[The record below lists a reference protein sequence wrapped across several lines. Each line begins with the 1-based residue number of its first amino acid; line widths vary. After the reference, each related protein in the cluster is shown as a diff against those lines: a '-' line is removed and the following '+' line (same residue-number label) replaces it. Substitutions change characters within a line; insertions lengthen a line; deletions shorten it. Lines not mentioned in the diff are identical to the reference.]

1 MIMRT
6 SKKLLSLFLAVVMVI
21 TTCSVGFTAFAK
33 DYDDIWTTS
42 ADAEAAFDAI
52 EGLADDYLPALLM
65 GTDSISAGVYQKY
78 ADEMGVSVS
87 DLTDSD
93 KEEIDNKATLT
104 DILQS
109 LQTTLIE
116 ALAGTDVDEYFNNL
130 GSSAVGSSASYY
142 EYLNPDD
149 YPNTVSFYT
158 LYTIA
163 KDYRNNTSLSR
174 STRST
179 LTEWYNLFL
188 EIYNVSNSL
197 DDKIAELND
206 DFVANYDYPQ
216 EHLDYVDT
224 TPTIYQV
231 PISYLESYFTDE
243 YMAENCSES
252 ELAALQTRYDNLT
265 DEYLSYGAPDDFSI
279 DSFAEYIAYSDGMYA
294 TYKSAY
300 IMQKAVDSIGGT
312 LTFTSVAG
320 DDALEFGLE
329 QVDGQFEVRA
339 ETAVQVALDMYGLD
353 SIDDLLLSMGIT
365 SDSGLYAYFNAML
378 EANIVDT
385 FYLDELVMSSNENY
399 MTMIKGLTVCYGG
412 ITEEEFDEAIDE
424 GMPEG
429 WETGTVLS
437 DEDIMDIGGYIR
449 ILAPQSND
457 TTRLAY
463 INSFATGVI
472 PNSLISSYSNSY
484 AYGEDTGED
493 GTLPSAF
500 DNTYYGQW
508 LTEALDNA
516 YGTYKRSSEF
526 YYGFM
531 NDFSMSA
538 EHYNNSDIYNY
549 YIPLQDGYYFHE
561 SAQTVDTEQGDDGV
575 PYYYSGAGV
584 SQMGRVYPYMVHSE
598 NTHFAVLYYGDDYNY
613 FSREDID
620 GYTDSALRYAYNQV
634 AMSVLGSDILQYTSY
649 NGGGWH
655 AGDGYFWFDVKYENY
670 IKTIIDDTEE
680 EELPTLTKE
689 QEAILYD
696 SYNLSNDLGTEVLNE
711 MLNEFMTTGNLYSIK
726 IDTNI
731 IELIDM
737 LVGNYF
743 TVELDFED
751 ILIDIWKDLC
761 DDPINA
767 IFELLP
773 VIVTLLD
780 DVESMLFNQEDD
792 MGYGLIFNL
801 LVEENGLLESNFG
814 LTLRGY
820 TLDYNSYIGMN
831 QLGWDLNELLPN
843 LMHWLLAS
851 KEEQD
856 NRTVDGIEYYVDEDT
871 TKWVYTDDDDGNK
884 VRLSYRGTA
893 VTGANFKNYTVV
905 DSDGNEI
912 TYKDGIY
919 TYGGVSSEKIT
930 DILGIGSKVTFY
942 CQMKYEAKVPYLTGI
957 YFVDYYLADAKVE
970 DMGSLL
976 EDEGLDEAVAD
987 GLAEIITEFATL
999 FSAALD
1005 EFISSDYVNETRYA
1019 KGIKA
1024 CSGLNNLGV
1033 ALPRLIDIIENLAAE
1048 KYGGDKDAW
1057 SFCYDGRIEVD
1068 TSTGSLNGSTYNVHL
1083 QKFKAIAG
1091 DADSDVE
1098 DSLVAFIDGFVNDWL
1113 NSIFDLLNI
1122 VFTTDNSISSNIP
1135 IITALIDSIGGLGEE
1150 SILSDILNS
1159 IFQLKRGD
1167 DYSFELL
1174 ERDNGYVGL
1183 SSDSAY
1189 FLFANINTLVEVI
1202 IALVDSFGSD
1212 DGTSTTSSTSLTS
1225 LVSSLLL
1232 ASSDDTETTD
1242 SSVGSSGYT
1251 AEELSDVDTLIASL
1265 DEMVYA
1271 LLEDSTMN
1279 DYSLDNSGNIA
1290 SGLVSL
1296 LSNYLTADLFEDSG
1310 LSETLSTVIDEYIYY
1325 LDGAGTR
1332 SADENG
1338 DKVDEDVYTNENLS
1352 DLVVRTFALIEILA
1366 QDLLSD
1372 YDYINGEQTYNLLA
1386 QAISGVIS
1394 PDAVA
1399 IRLDDYPDAQED
1411 IYDIKSKGT
1420 GLWSSEEVVSADL
1433 TDVKVTIDWG
1443 IEDGDV
1449 DGFYNG
1455 LAASLRI
1462 LTSILGVLFIDAG
1475 IYENALEPIYSALCS
1490 NSGVE
1495 VKTVDEVATTT
1506 SEGYYDEVLTGILVP
1521 IVDLLDAFVESPV
1534 TTIIEMVQGLAGLLD
1549 DESGETIASIVSNT
1563 LQPVIDELEG
1573 LCNILNISSDKLLP
1587 LSETFADILDTEVVA
1602 LLEEYAVVEDNRL
1615 VNITTRNYPL
1625 CGDNIIPIINAYISS
1640 YGITLPN
1647 ISWSAI
1653 SEAQSPADALAYVVE
1668 YAIDAVVDRDNDFA
1682 NLEAIESLIDNDTAT
1697 SVLEALKN
1705 GTIDGKGIIDILIKI
1720 LNMTQN
1726 PTLIAWSFE
1735 QYLQEAIEGFSYP
1748 LGLTKAQA
1756 DEAAEDI
1763 DAVIDNIFP
1772 LLESFGLDIGG
1783 SLDEVLTNYLFTNDI
1798 LTQLTVALYD
1808 ALSSNSTVATV
1819 LDILTIPSSTADV
1832 AALLVDT
1839 SYGTTYSS
1847 ASATIGAV
1855 SSWSDLKTVTT
1866 NSDGSTTTTYA
1877 SINWGFTD
1885 GAANAQQ
1892 GFVNA
1897 LAAILRP
1904 FDDVLAVFLNSGE
1917 LTIGDALYDFLCDLD
1932 VEETQIGDD
1941 ATLIIEDGLMTF
1953 TIIDAD
1959 KSDSTT
1965 STIKIDLSALT
1976 NLKNLS
1982 IYGTNGYNSAVI
1994 PLLEALQCGGIV
2006 TDAQYQSDVAV
2017 AKDNLLLDILNPI
2030 LGSSSTSLLNQITAS
2045 PIVTI
2050 ATILPNVAVYLDA
2063 SGLSQAVNNLLAPI
2077 TDLLA
2082 DLQELVDLD
2091 TMLAVLLG
2099 ASDGQSLADYVASLL
2114 GMSAG
2119 SVSLDLTDI
2128 STINLEDMLVPL
2140 LNLLLEDYNLVLA
2153 DIDWN
2158 ALISLG
2164 DRTTYT
2170 SIATDTDGNALTGKK
2185 LTNVDYGKSLI
2196 VVLRY
2201 VCNFLIN
2208 NATELQSLILSIKS
2222 GGTPLSENAT
2232 ISAIIVNIFTQIKTH
2247 TADEIIVAIYYFFV
2261 GDTTDDYWDY
2271 SNYQTKKNTFEYPD
2285 GVSEENIEALIEFLD
2300 GIIGELDLGSLLDK
2314 YLYTDSIINS
2324 LAKAMYQGIEGVTI
2338 SDSITLNDIFDIVGM
2353 SCSKDTVVALLRDS
2367 SYGET
2372 KQFASA
2378 ANIIEAAASWDAV
2391 DFDSISW
2398 GVTDR
2403 DSFVTALAAVLRP
2416 FMGILDVIL
2425 ADGSLNIL
2433 EGIDIPGSNDYVS
2446 TIVPLL
2452 EAFQCPNIKN
2462 YTQYLADK
2470 NKAYD
2475 NLLIDVLN
2483 PILDLVD
2490 EIIESPIA
2498 TIAQILPNL
2507 ALFIGNDGLIQLV
2520 ENLLTPITA
2529 IVKDVLPI
2537 IDVDKLLQDL
2547 TGMEK
2552 LSITN
2557 IGTFL
2562 EPYLGSGNLIPLL
2575 NEYLAVVG
2583 LELPEIDWLALAS
2596 LGTVKNTNS
2605 VVTVIG
2611 LRKVVTANT
2620 AQVLVAVLEYVLDL
2634 VLDNATL
2641 IKGLIGDSYKGTL
2654 KTILDIIFDLDTDDI
2669 IRLLSQIVDLT
2680 QSPTEVFWTYEKYKA
2695 KYTSFSYPDGITAD
2709 DADEAVTAL
2718 DDMVNGIFS
2727 LLQGLDVVD
2736 SADLSGLVSDLLF
2749 TNDILTSLATSLY
2762 GALDTDKISPYLEM
2776 LGIDVSTKGVAKL
2789 LTDKSYGKTYTS
2801 AAKAIKSKS
2810 SWSDLKT
2817 VTKNSDGSTT
2827 TTYASINWGF
2837 TDGAANAEQGFIN
2850 ALTAILRPF
2859 LDILGPFLNGSSLE
2873 LGNILMDLICMINTS
2888 SGDKSKGD
2896 TLITMKNGVL
2906 KIKTQSNGKYSTA
2919 LKLDFTKLD
2928 TLASLDLYGS
2938 NGYENSIVPLL
2949 DVLQVDNSEI
2959 KSYDEYVK
2967 DCKKAKDNILLDILN
2982 PLMSFVDDV
2991 LEAPFDTITSVLPN
3005 LAYFLDNN
3013 GIGQLLD
3020 NLLAPVTEL
3029 LKDLKKDGI
3038 DIDEI
3043 LELLLGDDL
3052 GTLITDLIKSNGKTL
3067 TSILK
3072 KDGITLNLTLTNLK
3086 ACNIQDILVPLI
3098 NALLSSTGIT
3108 LPDFEWSTIASH
3120 GEVVTS
3126 TSKAENSTGKFTNKE
3141 VIADKGEVLVAVLRY
3156 VADLLIK
3163 NAGTLKSLLGSID
3176 AIKNSDLLSGIISS
3190 IFNTLSIASKDEIV
3204 LAVFYFLNGEPTNA
3218 FWDYTDYETGE
3229 YEFSYPENMDVDFLK
3244 SLSPMLDGLITGLI
3258 DLNTTVADALYK
3270 DSIISS
3276 LAVGLY
3282 GAIEGVSISDSTT
3295 LTDLLAMT
3303 DIDFST
3309 DNVAKLLTDS
3319 DYGQTYSSAASV
3331 ISSAGS
3337 WANVNKDSLTWGVTD
3352 RDSFMSALCAVLRPI
3367 YGVLDVLL
3375 NDAYLG
3381 LFDIVRVPGSN
3392 GYTSTIVPLLEAFSC
3407 YNIKTQYQYRED
3419 INEAYDNILL
3429 DIINPIWDLV
3439 EDLLAAPI
3447 QVLASIIPNLALF
3460 IGNDG
3465 LCQILDTLLTPVSAL
3480 IDAIKPVVDLNDL
3493 LDIILD
3499 SLDVDLNSL
3508 LAQIGITNFSL
3519 DLYDLNATLKP
3530 ILGGDA
3536 IIPLI
3541 NNILGLIE
3549 IGDTTL
3555 GIKLNDVDWLQ
3566 CASHGETIVDASQ
3579 AATYGSRIY
3588 VEGDASETLIAVLR
3602 YLIDTVNAGD
3612 NFQIISDLIASLL
3625 GDSVSESVSEIIDQV
3640 LGMLQGDTDTVISD
3654 LVDLLQTFA

>member
-1 MIMRT
+1 MRT
-6 SKKLLSLFLAVVMVI
+6 SKKLLSLFLAVVMII

-42 ADAEAAFDAI
+42 ADAETAFDAI
-52 EGLADDYLPALLM
+52 EGLVDDYLPALLM
-65 GTDSISAGVYQKY
+65 GVDSISAGVYQKY

-116 ALAGTDVDEYFNNL
+116 ALAGTDINEYFNDL
-130 GSSAVGSSASYY
+130 GSSAAGSSASYY

-163 KDYRNNTSLSR
+163 KDYRNNTSLSG

-197 DDKIAELND
+197 DDKIAKLND

-224 TPTIYQV
+224 TPTIYEV

-252 ELAALQTRYDNLT
+252 ELAALQVRYDDLT
-265 DEYLSYGAPDDFSI
+265 EEYLGYGAPEDFSV

-300 IMQKAVDSIGGT
+300 IMQKAVDSVNGT
-312 LTFTSVAG
+312 LIFTSVAG
-320 DDALEFGLE
+320 DDVLDFGLE
-329 QVDGQFEVRA
+329 QVDGQFDVTA
-339 ETAVQVALDMYGLD
+339 EIALQVVLEMYGLN

-385 FYLDELVMSSNENY
+385 FFIENLVLSSNENY
-399 MTMIKGLTVCYGG
+399 MTVIKGLTVCYGG

-424 GMPEG
+424 GMPDG

-449 ILAPQSND
+449 ITGSQSNN
-457 TTRLAY
+457 TTRLAFV
-463 INSFATGVI
+463 NSFAEGVI

-484 AYGEDTGED
+484 AEDTDED

-500 DNTYYGQW
+500 GNNYYGQW
-508 LTEALDNA
+508 LTEALDQA
-516 YGTYKRSSEF
+516 GGTYNRSTAF

-531 NDFSMSA
+531 NDFASSA

-549 YIPLQDGYYFHE
+549 YIPLQDGCFLHA
-561 SAQTVDTEQGDDGV
+561 STQTVDTEQGDDGV
-575 PYYYSGAGV
+575 PYYYSGSGV
-584 SQMGRVYPYMVHSE
+584 SQMGGVYPYMVRSE
-598 NTHFAVLYYGDDYNY
+598 NTHFVVLSYGDDYNY

-634 AMSVLGSDILQYTSY
+634 AMNVLGSDILQYTSY

-655 AGDGYFWFDVKYENY
+655 AGDGYFWFDVKYDDY
-670 IKTIIDDTEE
+670 IESTIDDTK
-680 EELPTLTKE
+680 EELPTLTE
-689 QEAILYD
+689 RQEAILYD
-696 SYNLSNDLGTEVLNE
+696 SYNLSNDMGTEILNLILNNTISSIVTNDFVVGMVESLFVSDIVLE
-711 MLNEFMTTGNLYSIK
+711 VA
-726 IDTNI
+726 
-731 IELIDM
+731 LID
-737 LVGNYF
+737 LWQN
-743 TVELDFED
+743 
-751 ILIDIWKDLC
+751 LC
-761 DDPINA
+761 DEPVET
-767 IFELLP
+767 IFELISVLLVIIDDLLP
-773 VIVTLLD
+773 FLLCGD
-780 DVESMLFNQEDD
+780 GDPWDGSLYGLLLEGELDLGEEIDF
-792 MGYGLIFNL
+792 MGYG
-801 LVEENGLLESNFG
+801 
-814 LTLRGY
+814 Y
-820 TLDYNSYIGMN
+820 DYNSYIGVS
-831 QLGWDLNELLPN
+831 QLNWDLNELLPD
-843 LMHWLLAS
+843 LMHWLLAT

-856 NRTVDGIEYYVDEDT
+856 NRTVDGIGFYVDEDT
-871 TKWVYTDDDDGNK
+871 TNYVYVNNNGNK
-884 VRLSYRGTA
+884 VRLSY
-893 VTGANFKNYTVV
+893 TGR
-905 DSDGNEI
+905 
-912 TYKDGIY
+912 
-919 TYGGVSSEKIT
+919 GVSSANFTHYTVIDSNDNELAYDSDT
-930 DILGIGSKVTFY
+930 GVYTYNGSSSEDLNDLVKVTSTTTFY
-942 CQMKYEAKVPYLTGI
+942 CMMTYEAKVPKLTGI
-957 YFVDYYLADAKVE
+957 YIADYYLADAKVE
-970 DMGSLL
+970 DLGSLL
-976 EDEGLDEAVAD
+976 EDAGLDEAVAD

-999 FSAALD
+999 FSTSLD
-1005 EFISSDYVNETRYA
+1005 EYVASDYRKEA
-1019 KGIKA
+1019 KYKDGELL
-1024 CSGLNNLGV
+1024 CTGLNNIMV
-1033 ALPRLIDIIENLAAE
+1033 SLPRLIDIMEDLAAD
-1048 KYGGDKDAW
+1048 KYGGEADAW
-1057 SFCYDGRIEVD
+1057 TFCYDGKIEVD
-1068 TSTGSLNGSTYNVHL
+1068 TTGGVQDGSTLNVKV
-1083 QKFKAIAG
+1083 QEFKEYASSS
-1091 DADSDVE
+1091 ADDRSVDILDIFV
-1098 DSLVAFIDGFVNDWL
+1098 DGFVNDWL

-1135 IITALIDSIGGLGEE
+1135 IISALIDSIGGLGEE

-1189 FLFANINTLVEVI
+1189 FLLANINKLVDVI
-1202 IALVDSFGSD
+1202 IALVDSFSSD
-1212 DGTSTTSSTSLTS
+1212 DSTSTTSSTSLTS

-1232 ASSDDTETTD
+1232 ASSDDIETTD

-1338 DKVDEDVYTNENLS
+1338 DKVNEDVYTNENLS
-1352 DLVVRTFALIEILA
+1352 ALVVRTFALVEILA

-1411 IYDIKSKGT
+1411 IYEIKSKGT

-1462 LTSILGVLFIDAG
+1462 LTSILSVLFIDAG
-1475 IYENALEPIYSALCS
+1475 IYENALEPILSAIGSKC
-1490 NSGVE
+1490 GVE
-1495 VKTVDEVATTT
+1495 IDTAGEYAVT
-1506 SEGYYDEVLTGILVP
+1506 SDAGYHDEVLLGLVTP
-1521 IVDLLDAFVESPV
+1521 IADYLDAFVESPI
-1534 TTIIEMVQGLAGLLD
+1534 TTLIETVQGLAGLLD
-1549 DESGETIASIVSNT
+1549 DESGDTIASIVSNT
-1563 LQPVIDELEG
+1563 LQPVITELEG

-1587 LSETFADILDTEVVA
+1587 LSETFADILQTEIVDLIA
-1602 LLEEYAVVEDNRL
+1602 EYAVVENNQL
-1615 VNITTRNYPL
+1615 PNITIRNYPL
-1625 CGDNIIPIINAYISS
+1625 CGNNIIPIINTYLSS
-1640 YGITLPN
+1640 TGITLPN

-1668 YAIDAVVDRDNDFA
+1668 YAVDAVVDRDNDFA
-1682 NLEAIESLIDNDTAT
+1682 NLNAIESLVSNDTVT
-1697 SVLEALKN
+1697 SLLEALKN
-1705 GTIDGKGIIDILIKI
+1705 GTIDGKGVIDILIKI
-1720 LNMTQN
+1720 LNVTQN
-1726 PTLIAWSFE
+1726 PTLVAWSFE
-1735 QYLQEAIEGFSYP
+1735 RYLQEAIEGFSYP

-1763 DAVIDNIFP
+1763 DAVIDNLFP

-1783 SLDEVLTNYLFTNDI
+1783 STLEDVISNNLFTNEI
-1798 LTQLTVALYD
+1798 LTQLTVALYN
-1808 ALSSNSTVATV
+1808 ALTSNSTVATV

-1847 ASATIGAV
+1847 VSATIGAV

-1904 FDDVLAVFLNSGE
+1904 FNNVLAVFLNSGE
-1917 LTIGDALYDFLCDLD
+1917 LTIGDELYNYLCTLN
-1932 VEETQIGDD
+1932 VAETQRGDD
-1941 ATLIIEDGLMTF
+1941 ATMVIENGVITF

-1965 STIKIDLSALT
+1965 STIKLDLTALT

-1982 IYGTNGYNSAVI
+1982 IYGTNGYNSAII

-2006 TDAQYQSDVAV
+2006 TDAQYQSDVAA

-2045 PIVTI
+2045 PIVAI
-2050 ATILPNVAVYLDA
+2050 ATILPNIAVYLDA

-2082 DLQELVDLD
+2082 DLQGLVDLD

-2128 STINLEDMLVPL
+2128 STINLEDMLIPL

-2170 SIATDTDGNALTGKK
+2170 SAATDTDGNALTGKK

-2208 NATELQSLILSIKS
+2208 NVTELQSLILSIKS
-2222 GGTPLSENAT
+2222 NGTPLSENAT

-2271 SNYQTKKNTFEYPD
+2271 SNYQTKKNTFKYPD
-2285 GVSEENIEALIEFLD
+2285 GVSKKNIKALIEFLD

-2324 LAKAMYQGIEGVTI
+2324 LAKAMYQGIEDVTI
-2338 SDSITLNDIFDIVGM
+2338 SDSITLNDMFDIVGM

-2367 SYGET
+2367 SYGKT

-2398 GVTDR
+2398 GVTNR
-2403 DSFVTALAAVLRP
+2403 DSFVTALTAVLRP
-2416 FMGILDVIL
+2416 FMGLLDVIL

-2433 EGIDIPGSNDYVS
+2433 EGIDIPGSNGYVS

-2475 NLLIDVLN
+2475 NLLVDILN

-2562 EPYLGSGNLIPLL
+2562 EPYLGSGKLISFL
-2575 NEYLAVVG
+2575 NEYLSVVG
-2583 LELPEIDWLALAS
+2583 FELPEIDWLALAS

-2620 AQVLVAVLEYVLDL
+2620 SQVFVAVLEYVLDL

-2641 IKGLIGDSYKGTL
+2641 IKGLIGDSYAGTL
-2654 KTILDIIFDLDTDDI
+2654 KTILDIIFDLDSDDI

-2695 KYTSFSYPDGITAD
+2695 KYKSFSYPDGITAD

-2736 SADLSGLVSDLLF
+2736 SADLSGLVSDLLY
-2749 TNDILTSLATSLY
+2749 TNDILTSLATALY
-2762 GALDTDKISPYLEM
+2762 GALDKDNISPYLE
-2776 LGIDVSTKGVAKL
+2776 LFGIDVSTKGVAKL

-2810 SWSDLKT
+2810 SWSK
-2817 VTKNSDGSTT
+2817 VSDV
-2827 TTYASINWGF
+2827 NWGF

-2859 LDILGPFLNGSSLE
+2859 LDVLGPFLNGSSLK

-2888 SGDKSKGD
+2888 SGDKSKGE

-2928 TLASLDLYGS
+2928 TLASLNLYGS

-2959 KSYDEYVK
+2959 KSYNKYIK

-3020 NLLAPVTEL
+3020 NILAPVTEL

-3043 LELLLGDDL
+3043 LELLLGNDL

-3098 NALLSSTGIT
+3098 NALLSNTGIT

-3244 SLSPMLDGLITGLI
+3244 SLSPMLDGLIIGLI
-3258 DLNTTVADALYK
+3258 DLNTIVADALYK
-3270 DSIISS
+3270 DSLISS

-3282 GAIEGVSISDSTT
+3282 GAIEGVSISDSIT

-3319 DYGQTYSSAASV
+3319 DCGQTYSSAASV

-3337 WANVNKDSLTWGVTD
+3337 WANVDEDSLTWGVTD
-3352 RDSFMSALCAVLRPI
+3352 RDSFMSALCAVLRPF

-3381 LFDIVRVPGSN
+3381 LFDIVRIPGSN
-3392 GYTSTIVPLLEAFSC
+3392 GYTSTIVPLLEALSC

-3429 DIINPIWDLV
+3429 DIINPIWDKV
-3439 EDLLAAPI
+3439 EDLLYAPI
-3447 QVLASIIPNLALF
+3447 QVLASMLPNLALF

-3465 LCQILDTLLTPVSAL
+3465 LCQILDTLLTPISVL
-3480 IDAIKPVVDLNDL
+3480 IDSIKCVVDLNDL
-3493 LDIILD
+3493 VDIILD
-3499 SLDVDLNSL
+3499 ALDVDLNSL

-3519 DLYDLNATLKP
+3519 DLYDINATLKP

-3566 CASHGETIVDASQ
+3566 CASHGETIVNASQ

-3602 YLIDTVNAGD
+3602 YLIDTINTGD
-3612 NFQIISDLIASLL
+3612 NFQVISDLIASLL
-3625 GDSVSESVSEIIDQV
+3625 GDSVSEGVSEIIDQV
-3640 LGMLQGDTDTVISD
+3640 LEMLQGDTDTVISD